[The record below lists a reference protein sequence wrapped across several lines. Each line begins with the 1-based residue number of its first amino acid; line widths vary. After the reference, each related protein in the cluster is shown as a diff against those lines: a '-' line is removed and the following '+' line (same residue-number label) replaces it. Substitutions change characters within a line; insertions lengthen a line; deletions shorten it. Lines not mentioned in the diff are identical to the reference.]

1 MKFEKNPKYNTYALL
16 AVIVAAFSGLLVSLA
31 VHAEAV
37 GNVISRLLSVFSP
50 LFYAAVIMLVLMPG
64 VDFFNERF
72 RKLLKK
78 KKNHEKKAEKLSILC
93 VYLILLAVVALAI
106 LIIIPQFS
114 LLYRFIISS
123 TDYLAAVDRFT
134 QDISEQS
141 QFFGERFAML
151 VEQLEDAIFDS
162 VKALP
167 AFATKI
173 ATALSQI
180 VSRVSDWVLGLII
193 SVYALL
199 RRARLKAIIRKI
211 NAALFKKSSSDKVA
225 TVCRE
230 FYNHTVWFF
239 SGRAYTMLAL
249 AIIFYAVLLIMG
261 LKFHPVI
268 CLVIAICSLVPVF
281 GMLVG
286 GTLST
291 LIVLI
296 TDTSMAVWFLIV
308 FTVIMILNHLFIRPR
323 LTNKKVRLSLGTTM
337 ICVLIGYFFLK
348 LTGALFA
355 VPVYVTV
362 RNLFEKWRDR
372 KISETEKTVNK

>member
-16 AVIVAAFSGLLVSLA
+16 ALIVVAFSGLLVSLA
-31 VHAEAV
+31 VHADAV
-37 GNVISRLLSVFSP
+37 GGFISRLLSVFSP

-64 VDFFNERF
+64 VDFFGAKF
-72 RKLLKK
+72 RKVLKK
-78 KKNHEKKAEKLSILC
+78 KKNYEKKAERLAILC
-93 VYLILLAVVALAI
+93 VYLILLLVVALAI

-123 TDYLAAVDRFT
+123 TDYLSAVDRFT
-134 QDISEQS
+134 QNLSERS

-151 VEQLEDAIFDS
+151 VEQLEGAIFDS

-173 ATALSQI
+173 AAALSQI
-180 VSRVSDWVLGLII
+180 VTRVSDWILGLII
-193 SVYALL
+193 SIYAFL

-211 NAALFKKSSSDKVA
+211 NAALFPEKASGKVA
-225 TVCRE
+225 GVCRE

-249 AIIFYAVLLIMG
+249 AIVFYAVLLLMG

-286 GTLST
+286 GVLST
-291 LIVLI
+291 LVVLI
-296 TDTSMAVWFLIV
+296 TDTSMTVWFLLV
-308 FTVIMILNHLFIRPR
+308 FTLLMILNHLFLRPR
-323 LTNKKVRLSLGTTM
+323 LTNKNVHLSLGTTM
-337 ICVLIGYFFLK
+337 ICVLVGYFALK

-355 VPVYVTV
+355 VPVYITA
-362 RNLFEKWRDR
+362 RNIFEKWRD
-372 KISETEKTVNK
+372 KKLSQTEEEKK